1 MPTITLNKEVIEKLI
16 GKKLSLEKLKDRI
29 SYLGTDLE
37 EIKGNDIIVEIFPN
51 RPDLL
56 SEQGFARA
64 LSSFIGGKTGL
75 KQYNVQ
81 KSNEKVI
88 IEKSVAKI
96 RPYTACAIVKNLRFD
111 QEGIKEIIKIQE
123 KLHITYCR
131 NRKKAAIGIYPYEKI
146 KSPIRYLALKPEDI
160 KFQPLESDKKLTAQ
174 QILEKH
180 PAGKEYGH
188 LLQGLD
194 KYPVFIDA
202 NNEILSMP
210 PIINSYLTGKITA
223 RTKDVFI
230 ECSGF
235 DFNVLKQLLNIIVT
249 ALADTGGKIYSM
261 QLQYPNEK
269 IETPDLEA
277 REMEL
282 NIDYVNKILG
292 LKLNEKEISTLLARM
307 GFSYKNKKVLI
318 PCYRNDILHEID
330 LIEDIAIAYGYENF
344 KPEIPNISTIA
355 SEDGFEIF
363 KRRVGSIL
371 VGLGLNEV
379 STYHITN
386 KEDQCVKMQDN
397 IELIELKNALT
408 QDYNALRA
416 WIVPDLLKVLK
427 ENKHHEYPQE
437 IFDIGTIFKKN
448 TNTETNVGE
457 DIIIAA
463 AICHKTANYTKIRQV
478 LDSLL
483 NYLNIEYKVLD
494 DEHPSFIQGRV
505 AKIMVNNKKIAYLGE
520 LNPAVISN
528 WRIEMP
534 VSVFELSLSELYKI
548 VKG

>member
-1 MPTITLNKEVIEKLI
+1 MPTITLNKEIVEKLI
-16 GKKLSLEKLKDRI
+16 GKKLSIEKLKDRI

-37 EIKGNDIIVEIFPN
+37 SIEGNEIKVEIFPN

-88 IEKSVAKI
+88 IDKSVAKI
-96 RPYTACAIVKNLRFD
+96 RPYTACAIVKNLKFD

-146 KSPIRYLALKPEDI
+146 KAPIRYLALKPEEI

-180 PAGKEYGH
+180 PAGKEYGY
-188 LLQGLD
+188 LLDGLD
-194 KYPVFIDA
+194 KYPVFIDS

-210 PIINSYLTGKITA
+210 PIINSYLTGKITQN
-223 RTKDVFI
+223 TKDVFI

-235 DFNVLKQLLNIIVT
+235 DFNVLKQLLSIIVT
-249 ALADTGGKIYSM
+249 ALADMGGKIYSM
-261 QLQYPNEK
+261 QLQYPDEK
-269 IETPDLEA
+269 IETPNLEPKEVDLN
-277 REMEL
+277 L
-282 NIDYVNKILG
+282 DYVNKILG
-292 LKLNEKEISTLLARM
+292 LKLNEKEIATLLARM

-330 LIEDIAIAYGYENF
+330 LAEDIAIAYGYENF
-344 KPEIPNISTIA
+344 KPEIPNIFTIA
-355 SEDGFEIF
+355 SENEFEIF
-363 KRRVGSIL
+363 KKKVASIL

-386 KEDQCVKMQDN
+386 KEDQCAKMQNN

-408 QDYNALRA
+408 QEYDNLRA
-416 WIVPDLLKVLK
+416 WIIPNLLKVLK
-427 ENKHHEYPQE
+427 DNKHHEYPQK
-437 IFDIGTIFKKN
+437 IFDIGTIFKIN
-448 TNTETNVGE
+448 PSTETNVE
-457 DIIIAA
+457 ENTIVAA
-463 AICHKTANYTKIRQV
+463 AICHKTANYTEIRQA

-483 NYLNIEYKVLD
+483 NALNVEYKVLE

-505 AKIMVNNKKIAYLGE
+505 AKIVVNNNKVAYLGE

-528 WRIEMP
+528 WKIGMP
-534 VSVFELSLSELYKI
+534 VSAFELNLIGLYEI
-548 VKG
+548 IKG

>member
-1 MPTITLNKEVIEKLI
+1 MPTITLNKEIVEKLI
-16 GKKLSLEKLKDRI
+16 GKKLSIEKLKDRI

-37 EIKGNDIIVEIFPN
+37 SIEGNEITVEIFPN

-88 IEKSVAKI
+88 IDKSVAKI
-96 RPYTACAIVKNLRFD
+96 RPYTACAIVKNLKFD

-146 KSPIRYLALKPEDI
+146 KAPIRYLALKPEEI

-180 PAGKEYGH
+180 PAGKEYGY
-188 LLQGLD
+188 LLDGLD
-194 KYPVFIDA
+194 KYPVFIDS

-210 PIINSYLTGKITA
+210 PIINSYLTGKITQN
-223 RTKDVFI
+223 TKDVFI

-235 DFNVLKQLLNIIVT
+235 DFNVLKQLLSIIVT
-249 ALADTGGKIYSM
+249 ALADMGGKIYSM
-261 QLQYPNEK
+261 QLQYPDEK
-269 IETPDLEA
+269 IETPNLEPKEVDLN
-277 REMEL
+277 L
-282 NIDYVNKILG
+282 DYVNKILG
-292 LKLNEKEISTLLARM
+292 LKLNEKEIATLLARM

-330 LIEDIAIAYGYENF
+330 LAEDIAIAYGYENF
-344 KPEIPNISTIA
+344 KPEIPNIFTIA
-355 SEDGFEIF
+355 SENEFEIF
-363 KRRVGSIL
+363 KKKVASIL

-386 KEDQCVKMQDN
+386 KEDQCAKMQNN

-408 QDYNALRA
+408 QEYDNLRA
-416 WIVPDLLKVLK
+416 WIIPNLLKVLK
-427 ENKHHEYPQE
+427 DNKHHEYPQK
-437 IFDIGTIFKKN
+437 IFDIGTIFKIN
-448 TNTETNVGE
+448 PSTETNVE
-457 DIIIAA
+457 ENTIVAA
-463 AICHKTANYTKIRQV
+463 AICHKTANYTEIRQA

-483 NYLNIEYKVLD
+483 NALNVEYKVLE

-505 AKIMVNNKKIAYLGE
+505 AKIVVNNNKVAYLGE

-528 WRIEMP
+528 WKIGMP
-534 VSVFELSLSELYKI
+534 VSAFELNLIGLYEI
-548 VKG
+548 IKG